1 MSPPRNEPPSGLE
14 LKINQNNREIQGLA
28 VRVEGLDQ
36 HLVSLTQKIEAVTD
50 QVGLFM
56 EGLTRLTNLIEK
68 QEGKLDRILDAI
80 QGQNKVAEAQASNV
94 AALTRLVEMLVS
106 RN

>member
-1 MSPPRNEPPSGLE
+1 MSPRNEPPSGLE
-14 LKINQNNREIQGLA
+14 IKINQNNRLIEGLA
-28 VRVEGLDQ
+28 VRTDLLDQ

-68 QEGKLDRILDAI
+68 QEAKLDRILDAI